1 MPQNTK
7 YQYMPR
13 KELATA
19 AGVNERT
26 LYSYIQT
33 IWGELVARGCT
44 SRRKLTPAAVE
55 YICENFGISL

>member
-1 MPQNTK
+1 MS
-7 YQYMPR
+7 R

-33 IWGELVARGCT
+33 IWGELAARGCT